1 MPMATQNAKGKAGR
15 PKAKKISVLRHA
27 EYYEMQET
35 YDELYAKSTEG
46 VAFDRLMEMILRRE
60 NILLAYRNIKGNT
73 GSVTPG
79 TDGLTMRDIGK
90 LTPDEMVKKVRTIL
104 RNYTPRA
111 VRRKEIPK
119 PGGKIRPL
127 GIPCIWDRLIQ
138 QCILQVLEPICEA
151 RFSDNSH
158 GFRPNRS
165 CKNAIG
171 QAHRLMQLSNLHHV
185 VEVDIKGFF
194 DNVDHAKL
202 VKQIWALGIQDKL
215 LLYIIRRILMAP
227 IQMPDGTTIL
237 PEKGTPQGGILSP
250 LLANIVLNELDRW
263 VESQWQNHPVTEKY
277 RIGINRNGSLNRG
290 TGYAAMKDT
299 NLKEMFI
306 VRYADDFRIFC
317 RTRNAA
323 LRTREAVTQWLEQ
336 RLRLQVSPE
345 KTRVVNLKKQYMEF
359 LGIKLKVRKKANKYV
374 ARSHVGDKAIKR
386 IGDRAVELIGAI
398 ARPKDHLDENK
409 AIHAYNAFVMGEH
422 NYYQMAT
429 NCCIDFK
436 KIAYRVNKV
445 LKNRL
450 KQKLKREADLREI
463 DAVMRKYGKSEQIR
477 FVSNHPIAPI
487 GYIRWVKATEKKRSI
502 NKYTPE
508 GRTEIHKNLRINT
521 AMLVALMKQNAY
533 GRSAE
538 FMDNR
543 ISLFCAQYGKCA
555 ITHREF
561 ESATDIHCHHKTP
574 VSIGG
579 QDNYQNLVLVSP
591 DAHRLIH
598 ATDRE
603 TIDKYLRA
611 LSLPADALN
620 RLNWLRK
627 LVGNTGV
634 YHLC

>member
-1 MPMATQNAKGKAGR
+1 MATQNAKGKAGR

-35 YDELYAKSTEG
+35 YDKLYAQSKKD
-46 VAFDRLMEMILRRE
+46 VAFDGLMDIILRRE

-90 LTPDEMVKKVRTIL
+90 LSQEEMVEKVQTIL

-151 RFSDNSH
+151 KFSDNSH

-171 QAHRLMQLSNLHHV
+171 QAHRLMQLSKLHHV

-194 DNVDHAKL
+194 DNVDHSKL
-202 VKQIWALGIQDKL
+202 LKQIWALGIRDKH
-215 LLYIIRRILMAP
+215 LLYIIRRILTAP
-227 IQMPDGTTIL
+227 IRMPDGTATL

-263 VESQWQNHPVTEKY
+263 VESQWQKHPITEKY
-277 RIGINRNGSLNRG
+277 PVGVNRNGSLNRG
-290 TGYAAMKDT
+290 TGYAAMKKT

-323 LRTREAVTQWLEQ
+323 LRTMVGVTQWLEQ
-336 RLRLQVSPE
+336 RLHLQVSSE
-345 KTRVVNLKKQYMEF
+345 KTRVVNLKRQYMEF
-359 LGIKLKVRKKANKYV
+359 LGIKLKVRKKGNKYV

-386 IGDRAVELIGAI
+386 IGDRAVELISAI
-398 ARPKDHLDENK
+398 ARPKDNKDENR
-409 AIHAYNAFVMGEH
+409 AIYAYNAFVMGEH

-429 NCCIDFK
+429 SCCFDFK

-450 KQKLKREADLREI
+450 GPRLRRMADLRVI
-463 DAVMRKYGKSEQIR
+463 DAVAQKYGRSDQIR

-487 GYIRWVKATEKKRSI
+487 GYVRCVKPTEKKRSI

-508 GRTEIHKNLRINT
+508 GREEIHKNLRINT
-521 AMLVALMKQNAY
+521 AMLVALMKQHAY
-533 GRSAE
+533 GRSVE

-543 ISLFCAQYGKCA
+543 ISLYCAQYGKCA

-561 ESATDIHCHHKTP
+561 ESAADIHCHHKVP
-574 VSIGG
+574 VSEGG
-579 QDNYQNLVLVSP
+579 MDNYQNLVLVSP

-598 ATDRE
+598 ATDRK
-603 TIDKYLRA
+603 TIDKYLHRLG
-611 LSLPADALN
+611 LSLDTLD

-627 LVGNTGV
+627 LVGNTGI